1 MFNLLPSSFRSTL
14 ALAGAS
20 LLAVTAFAQQPTA
33 PVRDYGPS
41 DSTGEVLP
49 KYKAAVDAKNYDAAL
64 ALLDAQMAKVPADSY
79 DMALLY
85 QIKTQTLLQKGDFS
99 NVIGPLEKGIALS
112 DSKTPTYYDERTT
125 REFLFFLAQLYLQE
139 AVQSK
144 KPEVA
149 SDLYEKADVT
159 MNRWLK
165 LNTKTNADAQL
176 IYAQLLYNRAVQN
189 AEHPDLVVLKRC
201 LEQVEIGLHL
211 STHPK
216 DIFYVLKLV
225 CLQQLNRNPEAVEV
239 LELLLKLKPDSANYW
254 QQLAALYLQSG
265 QDLRAITAIERA
277 QAHGLMTAPKD
288 NFNLIGIYFNIGQY
302 EKAAELLETGL
313 HSGKIDG
320 EMKNWELLALAY
332 NQMERPYKAI
342 ETLKDAAKAF
352 PKSGQ
357 IEFMVAQAYHS
368 LDKPEQTL
376 PHLQAAIEKGG
387 LTKPHSVYLFLAYVA
402 YELKKFDIALDAA
415 KKAAA
420 TPEGAKDGQNM
431 IKAIEDIVKER
442 EAKKNKA

>member
-1 MFNLLPSSFRSTL
+1 MLHLLPPSFRSTL
-14 ALAGAS
+14 ALAGIS
-20 LLAVTAFAQQPTA
+20 LLAATALAEQAA
-33 PVRDYGPS
+33 PVRDYSYS
-41 DSTGEVLP
+41 DATGEVLP
-49 KYKAAVDAKNYDAAL
+49 KYKAAADAKNYDLAL
-64 ALLDAQMAKVPADSY
+64 SLLDAQMTKVPADSY

-85 QIKTQTLLQKGDFS
+85 QIKTQTLLQKGDFT
-99 NVIGPLEKGIALS
+99 NVITPLEKGIALS

-144 KPEVA
+144 KPELA
-149 SDLYEKADVT
+149 AELYEKADVT
-159 MNRWLK
+159 MNRWLN
-165 LNTKTNADAQL
+165 LNKKTTADAQL
-176 IYAQLLYNRAVQN
+176 IYAQLLYNRGVQN
-189 AEHPDLVVLKRC
+189 PEHPDKVILKRC
-201 LEQVEIGLHL
+201 LDQVEIGLHL

-216 DIFYVLKLV
+216 DTFYVLKLV
-225 CLQQLNRNPEAVEV
+225 CLQQLDRNPEAVEL
-239 LELLLKLKPDSANYW
+239 LELLVKFKPDSSSYW
-254 QQLAALYLQSG
+254 QQLAALYLQSN

-277 QAHGLMTAPKD
+277 QAHGFMTAPKD

-302 EKAAELLETGL
+302 EKAAELLEAGL
-313 HSGKIDG
+313 HTGKIESD
-320 EMKNWELLALAY
+320 MKNWELLALAY

-342 ETLKDAAKAF
+342 DALKDAAKSF

-357 IEFMVAQAYHS
+357 IEFMIAQAYHS
-368 LDKPEQTL
+368 LDKSEEAL
-376 PHLQAAIEKGG
+376 PHLQAAVEKGG

-431 IKAIEDIVKER
+431 IKAIEDILKDR
-442 EAKKNKA
+442 ELKKSKM